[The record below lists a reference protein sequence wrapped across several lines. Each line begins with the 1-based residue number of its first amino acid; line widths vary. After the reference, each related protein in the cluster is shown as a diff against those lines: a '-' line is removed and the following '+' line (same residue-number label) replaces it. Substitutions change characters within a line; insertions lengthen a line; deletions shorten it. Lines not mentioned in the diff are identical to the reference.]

1 MAVSAPSLKGR
12 ALRLLARREH
22 SRAELAAKLAP
33 HVQAGEDLEAL
44 LHALEAQGF
53 LSDARAAESLLR
65 RRAPRL
71 GTQRVLQEL
80 RHKGL
85 DAELVRAAADSLR
98 ASEFARAQAVWQRR
112 FGTLP
117 ADAQAHARQLRFLA
131 ARGFSNEVARQVL
144 RAAAQEQ
151 D

>member
-1 MAVSAPSLKGR
+1 MGFATPSLKGR
-12 ALRLLARREH
+12 ALRLLARREYA
-22 SRAELAAKLAP
+22 RAELAARLAP
-33 HVQAGEDLEAL
+33 HLQAGEDLEAL
-44 LHALEAQGF
+44 LGELEAQGF

-112 FGTLP
+112 FGTPP
-117 ADAQAHARQLRFLA
+117 ANAQEQARQMRFLA
-131 ARGFSNEVARQVL
+131 ARGFSTEVVRQVL
-144 RAAAQEQ
+144 RAAAQNE
-151 D
+151 

>member
-1 MAVSAPSLKGR
+1 MGFATPSLKGR
-12 ALRLLARREH
+12 ALRLLARREYA
-22 SRAELAAKLAP
+22 RAELAAKLAP

-44 LHALEAQGF
+44 LGELEAKGF

-85 DAELVRAAADSLR
+85 DAELVRAAAESLR
-98 ASEFARAQAVWQRR
+98 ASEFTRAQAVWQRR
-112 FGTLP
+112 FGTPP
-117 ADAQAHARQLRFLA
+117 ADAQEQARQMRFLA
-131 ARGFSNEVARQVL
+131 ARGFGTEVARQVL
-144 RAAAQEQ
+144 RAAAQNE
-151 D
+151 

>member
-1 MAVSAPSLKGR
+1 M
-12 ALRLLARREH
+12 
-22 SRAELAAKLAP
+22 
-33 HVQAGEDLEAL
+33 QAGEDLEAL
-44 LHALEAQGF
+44 LGELEAKGF

-85 DAELVRAAADSLR
+85 DAELVRAAAESLR
-98 ASEFARAQAVWQRR
+98 ASEFARAQAVWQQR

-117 ADAQAHARQLRFLA
+117 ANAQEQARQMRFLA
-131 ARGFSNEVARQVL
+131 ARGFGTEVARQVL
-144 RAAAQEQ
+144 RAAAQNE
-151 D
+151 

>member
-1 MAVSAPSLKGR
+1 MGFAAPSLKGR

-44 LHALEAQGF
+44 LHALEAQGL
-53 LSDARAAESLLR
+53 LSDARAAESLLH

-71 GTQRVLQEL
+71 GAQRVLQEL

-85 DAELVRAAADSLR
+85 DAELVRAAADNLR

-112 FGTLP
+112 FGTPP
-117 ADAQAHARQLRFLA
+117 ADVQERARQMRFLA
-131 ARGFSNEVARQVL
+131 ARGFSTEIAHKVL
-144 RAAAQEQ
+144 RAAEQ
-151 D
+151 AED

>member
-1 MAVSAPSLKGR
+1 MGFATPSLKGR
-12 ALRLLARREH
+12 ALRLLARREYT
-22 SRAELAAKLAP
+22 RAELAARLAP
-33 HVQAGEDLEAL
+33 HVQAGDDLDAL

-98 ASEFARAQAVWQRR
+98 ASEFTRAQAVWQRR

-117 ADAQAHARQLRFLA
+117 ADAQEQARQMRFLA
-131 ARGFSNEVARQVL
+131 ARGFSTEVVRQVL
-144 RAAAQEQ
+144 RAATQ
-151 D
+151 DKD

>member
-1 MAVSAPSLKGR
+1 MGFATPSLKGR
-12 ALRLLARREH
+12 ALRLLARREYA
-22 SRAELAAKLAP
+22 RAELAARLAP
-33 HVQAGEDLEAL
+33 HLQAGEDLEAL
-44 LHALEAQGF
+44 LGELEAQGF

-112 FGTLP
+112 FGTPP
-117 ADAQAHARQLRFLA
+117 ADAQEQARQMRFLA
-131 ARGFSNEVARQVL
+131 ARGFSTEVVRQVL
-144 RAAAQEQ
+144 RAAAQNE
-151 D
+151 

>member
-98 ASEFARAQAVWQRR
+98 TTEFARAQAVWQQR

-117 ADAQAHARQLRFLA
+117 ANVQAHAQQMRFLA
-131 ARGFSNEVARQVL
+131 ARGFSTEVARQVL